1 MSDIFA
7 TEFATEIFIQYL
19 YLRKF
24 QIMEATIRFIL
35 RHDLQNKKGEQP
47 LMLVVHLGGKRKV
60 ISTGIRLLPD
70 LWSAEKQEIVDMTA
84 KQKVALEKKFGSVV
98 PPKSYL
104 LQNQDELLEIRNKV
118 RQIEE
123 GFRAKEEPYDL
134 DMLIAKIK
142 ETKKEVIKKSEPV
155 ELVYDFIDQYIQENG
170 VNRVKGSMV
179 VYKSLKKHLKNFQ
192 EKTGTPIRFENMDYS
207 FMQRFQ
213 NFLIDWKEVHP
224 NTGNIKTI
232 NNITIAKQLST
243 LKTFMSYARRRGI
256 KIHEGYKDFSVKK
269 ERLEVIA
276 LNQQEFD
283 ALYALDVSAN
293 PRLSQVKDI
302 FLFSCVT
309 GYRFSDILQLKREHI
324 KENEI
329 RLTITKTK
337 EPSIVPLTRISREI
351 LKKYEERVLPLPMI
365 SNQKFNDYVKEL
377 CELAGIKD
385 PVEIV
390 RYRGAVRDSKIYPK
404 HELVSAHTGR
414 KTFVTLSLAKGIPA
428 EVVMKITGHSDYKSF
443 KRYVQVDESR
453 KRDAMSQAWD

>member
-1 MSDIFA
+1 
-7 TEFATEIFIQYL
+7 
-19 YLRKF
+19 
-24 QIMEATIRFIL
+24 MEATVRFIL

-47 LMLVVHLGGKRKV
+47 LMLVVHLGGQRKV

-70 LWSAEKQEIVDMTA
+70 LWSPEKQEILDMTA
-84 KQKVALEKKFGSVV
+84 KQKIALEKKFGSLV

-104 LQNQDELLEIRNKV
+104 IQYQDDLLEIRNKV

-123 GFRAKEEPYDL
+123 GFRAKDQLYDL
-134 DMLIAKIK
+134 EMLMAKIK
-142 ETKKEVIKKSEPV
+142 ETRKEVIKKTVPT

-170 VNRVKGSMV
+170 MTRVKGSMV

-207 FMQRFQ
+207 FMIKFQ

-224 NTGNIKTI
+224 TTGKEKSI

-256 KIHEGYKDFSVKK
+256 KIHEGYKDFSLKK

-276 LNQQEFD
+276 LTQKEFD
-283 ALYALDVSAN
+283 ALYAFDVSAN
-293 PRLSQVKDI
+293 SRLSQVKDI

-309 GYRFSDILQLKREHI
+309 GYRFSDLLQLKREHI
-324 KENEI
+324 KQNEI
-329 RLTITKTK
+329 KLTIRKTK
-337 EPSIVPLTRISREI
+337 EPSTVPLTRISREI

-365 SNQKFNDYVKEL
+365 SNQKFNKYVKEL
-377 CELAGIKD
+377 CELAGIND

>member
-1 MSDIFA
+1 
-7 TEFATEIFIQYL
+7 
-19 YLRKF
+19 
-24 QIMEATIRFIL
+24 MEASVKFVL
-35 RHDLQNKKGEQP
+35 RRDLEDKKGLQP
-47 LMLVVHLGGKRKV
+47 LMLVLHLGGKRKL
-60 ISTGIRLLPD
+60 ISTGIKLIPD

-84 KQKVALEKKFGSVV
+84 KQKAALEKKFGSAV
-98 PPKSYL
+98 PPKGQL
-104 LQNQDELLEIRNKV
+104 LQYQDDLLGLRNKV

-134 DMLIAKIK
+134 EMVIEKIK
-142 ETKKEVIKKSEPV
+142 ETKKEVIKKSEPT
-155 ELVYDFIDQYIQENG
+155 EFVYDFIDQYIEENG
-170 VNRVKGSMV
+170 VTRVKGSMV

-192 EKTGTPIRFENMDYS
+192 EKTGTPIRFDNMDYT
-207 FMQRFQ
+207 FMTKFQ
-213 NFLIDWKEVHP
+213 NFLIEWKEVHP
-224 NTGNIKTI
+224 TTGNIKTI

-256 KIHEGYKDFSVKK
+256 KIHEGYKDFTLKK

-276 LNQQEFD
+276 LNQKEFD
-283 ALYALDVSAN
+283 ALYAFDVSAN

-309 GYRFSDILQLKREHI
+309 GYRFSDLLQLKREHI

-365 SNQKFNDYVKEL
+365 SNQKFNSYVKEL
-377 CELAGIKD
+377 CELAGLKD

-390 RYRGAVRDSKIYPK
+390 RYRGAIRESKIYPK

>member
-1 MSDIFA
+1 
-7 TEFATEIFIQYL
+7 
-19 YLRKF
+19 
-24 QIMEATIRFIL
+24 MEATVRFVL

-47 LMLVVHLGGKRKV
+47 LMLVIHLGGQRKV

-70 LWSAEKQEIVDMTA
+70 LWSAEKQEIIDMTA
-84 KQKVALEKKFGSVV
+84 KQKAALEKKFGSAV
-98 PPKSYL
+98 PPKNSL
-104 LQNQDELLEIRNKV
+104 LQFQDDLIEIRNKI

-123 GFRAKEEPYDL
+123 GFRAKNLPYDL
-134 DMLIAKIK
+134 EMLIAKIK
-142 ETKKEVIKKSEPV
+142 ETKKEVVKKSEPTD
-155 ELVYDFIDQYIQENG
+155 LVYDFIDQYIQENG
-170 VNRVKGSMV
+170 PTRVKGSMV

-192 EKTGTPIRFENMDYS
+192 ENMGAPIRFENMDYS
-207 FMQRFQ
+207 FMQSFQ

-224 NTGNIKTI
+224 KTGHVKSL
-232 NNITIAKQLST
+232 NNISIAKQIST
-243 LKTFMSYARRRGI
+243 LKTFLGYARRRGI
-256 KIHEGYKDFSVKK
+256 KTHEGYKEYSIKRD
-269 ERLEVIA
+269 RLEVIA
-276 LNQQEFD
+276 LTQKEFD

-309 GYRFSDILQLKREHI
+309 GYRFSDLLQLKREHI

-351 LKKYEERVLPLPMI
+351 LKKYEDRVLPLPMI

-377 CELAGIKD
+377 CELAEIKD

-428 EVVMKITGHSDYKSF
+428 EVVMKVTGHSDYKSF
-443 KRYVQVDESR
+443 KRYVNVDEER